1 MSKRDNLS
9 DYLSDL
15 YQGIA
20 RKRENPSRNPQDF
33 RSEIE
38 QIETKSPEWDGKY
51 ETSDDTVIVEGG
63 SCPVPVLVKKTVTEN
78 NKTYKASDDGA
89 DGYSEFT
96 VAVPIPEAPEVTS
109 EERTV
114 TPTKSV
120 QEITPINAAFLSKV
134 TVEEIPDEYE
144 IVPTW
149 DGEALFVKS
158 GTHTFVDNPEIF
170 GGEGAIF
177 EEAGLFTVRGN
188 VPDVG
193 EVEATCDAIYQSNGD
208 KTLMYRVTSSVPD
221 LTDLGIIYPLDLT
234 AYDRTSGV
242 WSDEGLKTVTFED
255 YAIMESEA
263 AFDWFDENTEP
274 VGVPSEPTA
283 AVIIGDGE
291 KLMRSGDGVA
301 ILAEGKRMPADI
313 AFVTLPVEA
322 AASGCD
328 RPLGFW
334 FMTDNDQIYDYEWDE
349 DDNPIETYRGVK
361 ESITVPPQVQD
372 GSATSFERLFSCYYY
387 DGPGFMDWLGG
398 VWAKEICGVI
408 NCAGVTSLNGLFS
421 ECIHTERICPIINTE
436 NVTDFSY
443 MFNVCARLISTP
455 TIDIRSAEKAYS
467 PFAGCYALESIDLK
481 NIKISLDLS
490 SSSKLTVDSLVG
502 LCYELIDTG
511 STKTL
516 TIGSTN
522 LAKLQ
527 EVYVRAIE
535 ITDEMRAE
543 DEFID
548 LKKPFRVLAPE
559 EVEDG
564 EANLPSYV
572 SAFKNWS
579 LK

>member
-9 DYLSDL
+9 DYLNDL
-15 YQGIA
+15 YRGIA
-20 RKRENPSRNPQDF
+20 KKRENPSRNPQDF
-33 RSEIE
+33 RAEIE
-38 QIETKSPEWDGKY
+38 AIETKSPEWDGKY

-63 SCPVPVLVKKTVTEN
+63 SCPVPVLVKKTATE
-78 NKTYKASDDGA
+78 NKTYKASEDGA
-89 DGYSEFT
+89 DGYSEVNVEVPMPVIVDASDVPITENGTYEAADYGADGISKFI
-96 VAVPIPEAPEVTS
+96 VAVPET
-109 EERTV
+109 
-114 TPTKSV
+114 
-120 QEITPINAAFLSKV
+120 
-134 TVEEIPDEYE
+134 IPDGYVKPSGNKHITEN
-144 IVPTW
+144 
-149 DGEALFVKS
+149 GENIPVAEFETVS
-158 GTHTFVDNPEIF
+158 VDV
-170 GGEGAIF
+170 A
-177 EEAGLFTVRGN
+177 
-188 VPDVG
+188 
-193 EVEATCDAIYQSNGD
+193 
-208 KTLMYRVTSSVPD
+208 SS
-221 LTDLGIIYPLDLT
+221 
-234 AYDRTSGV
+234 
-242 WSDEGLKTVTFED
+242 
-255 YAIMESEA
+255 
-263 AFDWFDENTEP
+263 
-274 VGVPSEPTA
+274 
-283 AVIIGDGE
+283 
-291 KLMRSGDGVA
+291 
-301 ILAEGKRMPADI
+301 
-313 AFVTLPVEA
+313 
-322 AASGCD
+322 CD
-328 RPLGFW
+328 RPLAFW